1 MKSLLHI
8 IFLAIVSISCV
19 SCEDEIQEK
28 AKEIFTI
35 KSPISMLVTIP
46 ELGIENALFESDGFP
61 VVLTSINPLRPHM
74 YFDKYAFGFLFQ
86 RTLTSTFYK
95 ELEANLELCIGSATQ
110 EFELHKEYQLRPMDE
125 DSKNNMYIVLAIRNA
140 EGNYVYKAD
149 ASRDGYISFTS
160 YTETGDTIKKCTLSG
175 EFECNF
181 TSEYGN
187 AKITNGVFTEAP
199 CSLVTFTR

>member
-8 IFLAIVSISCV
+8 ISLAIVSISCV

-74 YFDKYAFGFLFQ
+74 YFNNYAFGFLFQ

-199 CSLVTFTR
+199 CSLVTRY

>member
-1 MKSLLHI
+1 
-8 IFLAIVSISCV
+8 
-19 SCEDEIQEK
+19 
-28 AKEIFTI
+28 
-35 KSPISMLVTIP
+35 MLVTIP

-74 YFDKYAFGFLFQ
+74 YFNNYAFGFLFQ

-125 DSKNNMYIVLAIRNA
+125 DSKNNIYIVLAIRNA

-199 CSLVTFTR
+199 CSLVTRY

>member
-8 IFLAIVSISCV
+8 ISLAIVSISCV

-74 YFDKYAFGFLFQ
+74 YFNNYAFGFLFQ

-125 DSKNNMYIVLAIRNA
+125 DSKNNMYIVLDIRNA

-199 CSLVTFTR
+199 CSLVTRY

>member
-1 MKSLLHI
+1 MKRLLHI
-8 IFLAIVSISCV
+8 ISLAIVSISCV

-28 AKEIFTI
+28 AKEFFTI

-74 YFDKYAFGFLFQ
+74 YFNNYAFGFLFQ

-125 DSKNNMYIVLAIRNA
+125 DSKNNIYIVLAIRNA

-199 CSLVTFTR
+199 CTLVTRY

>member
-1 MKSLLHI
+1 MKRLLHI
-8 IFLAIVSISCV
+8 ISLAIVSISCV

-28 AKEIFTI
+28 AKEFFTI

-61 VVLTSINPLRPHM
+61 VVLTSINPSRPHM
-74 YFDKYAFGFLFQ
+74 YFNNYAFGFLFQ

-125 DSKNNMYIVLAIRNA
+125 DSKNNIYIVLAIRNA

-199 CSLVTFTR
+199 CTLVTRY

>member
-8 IFLAIVSISCV
+8 ISLAIVSISCV

-74 YFDKYAFGFLFQ
+74 YFNNYAFGFLFQ

-125 DSKNNMYIVLAIRNA
+125 DSKNNIYIVLAIRNA

-199 CSLVTFTR
+199 CTLVTRY

>member
-8 IFLAIVSISCV
+8 ISLAIVSISCV

-74 YFDKYAFGFLFQ
+74 YFNNYAFGFLFQ

-125 DSKNNMYIVLAIRNA
+125 DSKNNIYIVLA
-140 EGNYVYKAD
+140 
-149 ASRDGYISFTS
+149 SF
-160 YTETGDTIKKCTLSG
+160 
-175 EFECNF
+175 
-181 TSEYGN
+181 
-187 AKITNGVFTEAP
+187 GVAWE
-199 CSLVTFTR
+199 

>member
-8 IFLAIVSISCV
+8 ISLAIISISCV

-74 YFDKYAFGFLFQ
+74 YFNNYAFGFLFQ

-125 DSKNNMYIVLAIRNA
+125 DSKNNMYIVLDIRNA

-199 CSLVTFTR
+199 CSLVTRY

>member
-74 YFDKYAFGFLFQ
+74 YFNNYAFGFLFQ

-125 DSKNNMYIVLAIRNA
+125 DSKNNMYIVLDIRNA

-199 CSLVTFTR
+199 CSLVTRY

>member
-74 YFDKYAFGFLFQ
+74 YFNNYAFGFLFQ

-125 DSKNNMYIVLAIRNA
+125 DSKNNIYIVLAIRNA

-199 CSLVTFTR
+199 CSLVTRY

>member
-8 IFLAIVSISCV
+8 ISLAIVSISCV

-74 YFDKYAFGFLFQ
+74 YFNNYAFGFLFQ

-125 DSKNNMYIVLAIRNA
+125 DSKNNIYIVLAIRNA

-199 CSLVTFTR
+199 CSLVTRY

>member
-8 IFLAIVSISCV
+8 ISLAIVSISCV

-28 AKEIFTI
+28 ANEFFTI

-74 YFDKYAFGFLFQ
+74 YFNNYAFGFLFQ

-199 CSLVTFTR
+199 CSLVTRY